1 MPRPDRRLIASALLG
16 LALLCAPTAA
26 RAQSVAVAAPAGA
39 GSVVVAPG
47 AVAGTIHLVFDR
59 EVYRYAGANRR
70 DPFKPLTSREGMG
83 PMYSDLSLRMIIY
96 SDSPSESVA
105 VLADGGRK
113 IFRVRRGEVVG
124 NATVVDIGP
133 SRVVFTVEDFGVRRQ
148 EIMDLKAKNQK
159 EGA

>member
-1 MPRPDRRLIASALLG
+1 MHRPDRRLIAGALLG
-16 LALLCAPTAA
+16 LALLCAPSATHAQTA
-26 RAQSVAVAAPAGA
+26 AVAAPATP
-39 GSVVVAPG
+39 GSVVAAPG
-47 AVAGTIHLVFDR
+47 AAAGTIRLVFDR

-70 DPFKPLTSREGMG
+70 GPFRPLTSQEGMG

-96 SDSPSESVA
+96 SDVPSESVA
-105 VLADGGRK
+105 VLADGGK
-113 IFRVRRGEVVG
+113 KTYRVRRGEVVG

-148 EIMDLKAKNQK
+148 EIMDLKANNQK